1 KQNYRRLRNSLFL
14 EQSVAVCHQKTVG
27 RLHWRNQQFLMF
39 LSLTNRCLSYDG
51 TMNTRLSCW
60 IRVREDSFF
69 KRLHKEVIHH
79 FCRHIGLL
87 SVCLLGIAVLINE
100 NRTNHFEKVFMSH
113 EILSENEVVSKARF
127 TRLFFSV
134 DQLL

>member
-1 KQNYRRLRNSLFL
+1 METGKKLPKSWLRLKQNYRRLRNSLFL

-60 IRVREDSFF
+60 IRVDRKS
-69 KRLHKEVIHH
+69 
-79 FCRHIGLL
+79 
-87 SVCLLGIAVLINE
+87 
-100 NRTNHFEKVFMSH
+100 
-113 EILSENEVVSKARF
+113 
-127 TRLFFSV
+127 TRLNSSHVSMSYAVFCLKEKN
-134 DQLL
+134 DLLTRQPLDP